1 MSAPASSSPVLFHDT
16 FSSNTHSSAWS
27 FASGRWQINKGVLS
41 QTSTAAA
48 DPKKAMITNQ
58 TFPSNLMITAEV
70 QVNSWNAGDMARAG
84 IGLYTNTSNGDGY
97 NLVFHGTNQ
106 VQFLD
111 DKVTWG
117 NAYTFNWQVG
127 TWYWFQL
134 AENNGTLEGKVWA
147 AGTAEP
153 QSWMFQQTGW
163 TNLTGGAPVLNGGSA
178 STSAGSSTVS
188 FASVSV
194 TTTSVQPDTASAGS
208 ALTTNAGSP
217 VTFSQAM
224 ATGTGPLTY
233 AWNFGD
239 GTTATGTL
247 NPSHTYQNPGTYT
260 AQLTVTD
267 ALGIPATSTLTATVN
282 PTTPTLPSPI
292 AGSNYQLTFDDKFNG
307 TSINPA
313 NWNEVGP
320 WGKPV
325 ASTAANFSYNT
336 SNVSE
341 ANGVAIT
348 AQESGGN
355 WTGGILSTNG
365 LYQFEYGF
373 VEAYAK
379 LPAGQ
384 GFWPAIWMYG
394 SNSSSD
400 ELDIMEFLGGDV
412 THVYQTMHES
422 TSALEQVA
430 PTSTNW
436 TSGYHLF
443 QMLWEPG
450 QVTFYIDNVETASFT
465 TNVPAEPMYLMLNFD
480 VGGPN
485 NWGGAPNSS
494 TPTTATFNVDYVRV
508 YQQSTASSAP
518 TPTPTRPPTDV
529 DPPVV
534 ITTPRSRSL
543 ADRES
548 LCFSSVDRSIP
559 PPLTN

>member
-1 MSAPASSSPVLFHDT
+1 
-16 FSSNTHSSAWS
+16 
-27 FASGRWQINKGVLS
+27 
-41 QTSTAAA
+41 
-48 DPKKAMITNQ
+48 
-58 TFPSNLMITAEV
+58 MITAEV

-84 IGLYTNTSNGDGY
+84 VGLYTNPSNGNGY

-163 TNLTGGAPVLNGGSA
+163 TDRTGGAPALNGGSA
-178 STSAGSSTVS
+178 SARAGSSTVS

-208 ALTTNAGSP
+208 AS
-217 VTFSQAM
+217 
-224 ATGTGPLTY
+224 
-233 AWNFGD
+233 
-239 GTTATGTL
+239 
-247 NPSHTYQNPGTYT
+247 
-260 AQLTVTD
+260 
-267 ALGIPATSTLTATVN
+267 
-282 PTTPTLPSPI
+282 TLPSPI
-292 AGSNYQLTFDDKFNG
+292 AGTNYQLVFDDEFNG

-320 WGKPV
+320 WGHPV
-325 ASTAANFSYNT
+325 ASSWANFSYPSLSGNR
-336 SNVSE
+336 SNVSV
-341 ANGVAIT
+341 ANGSATIT
-348 AQESGGN
+348 ARESGSN

-365 LYQFEYGF
+365 LHQFEYGF

-384 GFWPAIWMYG
+384 GLWPAIWMYG
-394 SNSSSD
+394 SNSSFD
-400 ELDIMEFLGGDV
+400 ELDIMELLGSDV
-412 THVYQTMHES
+412 THVYQTMHENS
-422 TSALEQVA
+422 GAIEQVA
-430 PTSTNW
+430 PANTNW
-436 TSGYHLF
+436 TSEYHLF

-450 QVTFYIDNVETASFT
+450 QVTFYIDNVETATFT
-465 TNVPAEPMYLMLNFD
+465 QNVPAEPMYLMLNLD

-485 NWGGAPNSS
+485 NWGGAPSSS

-508 YQQSTASSAP
+508 YQ
-518 TPTPTRPPTDV
+518 
-529 DPPVV
+529 
-534 ITTPRSRSL
+534 
-543 ADRES
+543 
-548 LCFSSVDRSIP
+548 
-559 PPLTN
+559 